1 MVVVVPWVVLMELD
15 EAMAVEE
22 EEADMDD
29 DVDAIDT
36 KRKIF
41 ICN

>member
-22 EEADMDD
+22 EEADIDD

>member
-1 MVVVVPWVVLMELD
+1 MVVVVTWVVLKELD

-22 EEADMDD
+22 KEADMDD

>member
-15 EAMAVEE
+15 EAMAVK